1 MRKLLVLGFVGLLA
15 QLIDGSLG
23 MAYGVTSSTLLL
35 AAGVAP
41 AAASAAVHFSEI
53 GTSLVS
59 GFSHHKLGN
68 VDWRTVSILAVPG
81 FVGAFAGATFLA
93 SLPADTA
100 KPWVAGLLL
109 ALGIYVVFRFLVLGG
124 RRPTFKTRPSAKF
137 LMPMG
142 LVGGTLDSIGGGGW
156 GPVGTT
162 TLLSSGRLEPRK
174 VVGSIDTSEFVVA
187 VGGSLGF
194 ILALGSP
201 GIEWS
206 YAIAL
211 LAGGVIAAPIA
222 AWLVKKLAARVL
234 GVAAGGLIVLTN
246 SKTIS
251 EALGASGS
259 AVGAIAAVVGALW
272 ISGIVWAVKQER
284 KAAALD
290 ESTSRSLPPSDHNGR
305 VTTPDFDTLVAE
317 HRSELFA
324 HCYRMLGSPQDAEDA
339 LQEALLGAWKGYAGF
354 EGRARCGRG
363 STRSPPT
370 PASSTSRS
378 G

>member
-1 MRKLLVLGFVGLLA
+1 MRKLIVLGVVGLLA

-35 AAGVAP
+35 AAGIAP

-81 FVGAFAGATFLA
+81 FVGAFAGATFL
-93 SLPADTA
+93 SNLDGDSA
-100 KPWVAGLLL
+100 KPWVAGILLG
-109 ALGIYVVFRFLVLGG
+109 LGIYVIWRFLVLGG
-124 RRPTFKTRPSAKF
+124 RRPTFKSRPSARM
-137 LMPMG
+137 LAPMG
-142 LVGGTLDSIGGGGW
+142 LVGGALDAVGGGGW

-194 ILALGSP
+194 ILALGSQ
-201 GIEWS
+201 GIEWA
-206 YAIAL
+206 YAGAL
-211 LAGGVIAAPIA
+211 LAGGVVAAPIA

-246 SKTIS
+246 SKTIAES
-251 EALGASGS
+251 LGASGMTV
-259 AVGAIAAVVGALW
+259 AVIAAVLFVAW
-272 ISGIVWAVKQER
+272 VTGIAWAVQQER
-284 KAAALD
+284 
-290 ESTSRSLPPSDHNGR
+290 
-305 VTTPDFDTLVAE
+305 
-317 HRSELFA
+317 
-324 HCYRMLGSPQDAEDA
+324 
-339 LQEALLGAWKGYAGF
+339 
-354 EGRARCGRG
+354 RARALEAARADE
-363 STRSPPT
+363 PELA
-370 PASSTSRS
+370 PAV
-378 G
+378 

>member
-1 MRKLLVLGFVGLLA
+1 MRKLIVLGFVGLLA

-68 VDWRTVSILAVPG
+68 VDWKTVSILAVPG

-93 SLPADTA
+93 SLDGDTA

-109 ALGIYVVFRFLVLGG
+109 VLGLYVIWRFLVLGG
-124 RRPTFKTRPSAKF
+124 RRPTFKSRPGAKF
-137 LMPMG
+137 LVPMG
-142 LVGGTLDSIGGGGW
+142 LVGGSLDSIGGGGW

-162 TLLSSGRLEPRK
+162 SLLSSGRLEPRK

-194 ILALGSP
+194 LFALGSQ

-206 YAIAL
+206 YALAL

-246 SKTIS
+246 SKTIA
-251 EALGASGS
+251 ETLGASG
-259 AVGAIAAVVGALW
+259 AAVAAVAATVFVLW
-272 ISGIVWAVKQER
+272 VTGIVWAVRQER
-284 KAAALD
+284 
-290 ESTSRSLPPSDHNGR
+290 ESRKI
-305 VTTPDFDTLVAE
+305 E
-317 HRSELFA
+317 
-324 HCYRMLGSPQDAEDA
+324 Q
-339 LQEALLGAWKGYAGF
+339 F
-354 EGRARCGRG
+354 EEQL
-363 STRSPPT
+363 
-370 PASSTSRS
+370 ASV
-378 G
+378 

>member
-1 MRKLLVLGFVGLLA
+1 MRKLIVLGFVGLLA

-35 AAGVAP
+35 AAGLAP
-41 AAASAAVHFSEI
+41 ASASAAVHFSEI

-68 VDWRTVSILAVPG
+68 VDWRTVSILALPG

-93 SLPADTA
+93 SLDGDAA

-109 ALGIYVVFRFLVLGG
+109 SLGVYVVWRFLVLGG
-124 RRPTFKTRPSAKF
+124 RRPTFKSRPSAAM
-137 LMPMG
+137 LAPMG
-142 LVGGTLDSIGGGGW
+142 LFGGALDSIGGGGW

-194 ILALGSP
+194 ILALGSQ
-201 GIEWS
+201 GIPWE

-211 LAGGVIAAPIA
+211 LVGGVIAAPIA
-222 AWLVKKLAARVL
+222 AWLVKHLAARVL

-246 SKTIS
+246 TKTLS
-251 EALGASGS
+251 EAAGASGLS
-259 AVGAIAAVVGALW
+259 LWSGLAFLAVLWVV
-272 ISGIVWAVKQER
+272 GIVWAVKQER
-284 KAAALD
+284 
-290 ESTSRSLPPSDHNGR
+290 
-305 VTTPDFDTLVAE
+305 VARE
-317 HRSELFA
+317 TQRL
-324 HCYRMLGSPQDAEDA
+324 EDA
-339 LQEALLGAWKGYAGF
+339 YA
-354 EGRARCGRG
+354 
-363 STRSPPT
+363 
-370 PASSTSRS
+370 AS
-378 G
+378 

>member
-1 MRKLLVLGFVGLLA
+1 MRKLIVLAVVGLLA
-15 QLIDGSLG
+15 QLVDGSLG

-53 GTSLVS
+53 GTSVVS

-81 FVGAFAGATFLA
+81 FVGAFAGATFLS
-93 SLPADTA
+93 SLPADAA

-109 ALGIYVVFRFLVLGG
+109 TLGFYVIYRFLVLGG
-124 RRPTFKTRPSAKF
+124 RRPSFKSRPGARF
-137 LMPMG
+137 LVPMG

-194 ILALGSP
+194 LVGLGSQ
-201 GIEWS
+201 GIEWA
-206 YAIAL
+206 YALAL
-211 LAGGVIAAPIA
+211 LIGGVIAAPIA
-222 AWLVKKLAARVL
+222 AWLVRKLAARVL

-246 SKTIS
+246 SKTIL
-251 EALGASGS
+251 E
-259 AVGAIAAVVGALW
+259 AVGVPGSGVGAVAAVVGVLW
-272 ISGIVWAVKQER
+272 IAGIAWAVRQER
-284 KAAALD
+284 RARAAAAA
-290 ESTSRSLPPSDHNGR
+290 EAE
-305 VTTPDFDTLVAE
+305 VAATTADP
-317 HRSELFA
+317 
-324 HCYRMLGSPQDAEDA
+324 
-339 LQEALLGAWKGYAGF
+339 ALL
-354 EGRARCGRG
+354 
-363 STRSPPT
+363 
-370 PASSTSRS
+370 SR
-378 G
+378 